1 MNTLTLTEVC
11 RRVSLPEHA
20 VIEIV
25 EVGIVRPVAGTP
37 VAGTPVAG
45 TPAAGAPAAG
55 SARAWRFDDQTLVVL
70 SRAAR
75 LHEDLDLDWHGVALA
90 LDLLEELDTLRREN
104 EQLRQRLSRFLD

>member
-25 EVGIVRPVAGTP
+25 EVGIVSPVAG
-37 VAGTPVAG
+37 A
-45 TPAAGAPAAG
+45 PAAGSPAAG

-75 LHEDLDLDWHGVALA
+75 LHEDLALDWHGVALA

>member
-25 EVGIVRPVAGTP
+25 EVGIVRP

>member
-25 EVGIVRPVAGTP
+25 EVGIVRPVAGSP
-37 VAGTPVAG
+37 MAG

>member
-25 EVGIVRPVAGTP
+25 EVGIVTP
-37 VAGTPVAG
+37 VAC
-45 TPAAGAPAAG
+45 
-55 SARAWRFDDQTLVVL
+55 SAHTWRFDDQTLVVL

-75 LHEDLDLDWHGVALA
+75 LHEDLALDWHGVALA
-90 LDLLEELDTLRREN
+90 LELLEEIDTLRREN
-104 EQLRQRLSRFLD
+104 EQLRQRLNRFLD

>member
-11 RRVSLPEHA
+11 HRVSLPEHA

-25 EVGIVRPVAGTP
+25 EVGIVRPVAGAP
-37 VAGTPVAG
+37 VAGT
-45 TPAAGAPAAG
+45 PAAG

-75 LHEDLDLDWHGVALA
+75 LHEDLALDWHGVALA
-90 LDLLEELDTLRREN
+90 LDLLEELDALRREN

>member
-25 EVGIVRPVAGTP
+25 EVGIVTP
-37 VAGTPVAG
+37 VAGIPVAG
-45 TPAAGAPAAG
+45 
-55 SARAWRFDDQTLVVL
+55 SAHTWCFDDQTLIVL

-75 LHEDLDLDWHGVALA
+75 LHEDLALDWHGVALA
-90 LDLLEELDTLRREN
+90 LELLEEIDTLRREN
-104 EQLRQRLSRFLD
+104 EQLRQRLNRFLD

>member
-25 EVGIVRPVAGTP
+25 EVGIITP
-37 VAGTPVAG
+37 VAV
-45 TPAAGAPAAG
+45 
-55 SARAWRFDDQTLVVL
+55 SARTWRFDDQTLVVL

-75 LHEDLDLDWHGVALA
+75 LHEDLALDWHGVALA
-90 LDLLEELDTLRREN
+90 LELLEEIDTLRREN

>member
-25 EVGIVRPVAGTP
+25 EVGIVTP
-37 VAGTPVAG
+37 V
-45 TPAAGAPAAG
+45 AG

-75 LHEDLDLDWHGVALA
+75 LHEDLALDWHGVALA
-90 LDLLEELDTLRREN
+90 LELLEEIDTLRREN
-104 EQLRQRLSRFLD
+104 EQLRHRLSRFLD

>member
-25 EVGIVRPVAGTP
+25 EVGIVRPVAGSP
-37 VAGTPVAG
+37 MAG

-75 LHEDLDLDWHGVALA
+75 LHEDLALDWHGVALA

>member
-25 EVGIVRPVAGTP
+25 EVGIVTP
-37 VAGTPVAG
+37 VAD
-45 TPAAGAPAAG
+45 
-55 SARAWRFDDQTLVVL
+55 SARAWRFDDQTLIVL

-75 LHEDLDLDWHGVALA
+75 LHEDLALDWHGVALA
-90 LDLLEELDTLRREN
+90 LELLEEIDTLRREN
-104 EQLRQRLSRFLD
+104 EQLRQRLNRFLD